1 MYQGLLL
8 RRRLNEAAH
17 RDSFEC
23 LHAARLGACARSP
36 GGGWCGDPF
45 GGRQRMCVCFSL
57 MFADAAT
64 PFSRLRMTI
73 RFFHGGVISMRNTI
87 ISLAACTLLGAA
99 AYGHEADS
107 SAPVPD
113 NATPDGAVTLK
124 GGSVAA
130 GIGYTWGHGELKYRD
145 GLHQV

>member
-1 MYQGLLL
+1 
-8 RRRLNEAAH
+8 
-17 RDSFEC
+17 
-23 LHAARLGACARSP
+23 
-36 GGGWCGDPF
+36 
-45 GGRQRMCVCFSL
+45 FSL

-130 GIGYTWGHGELKYRD
+130 GIGYPWGHGELKYRD
-145 GLHQV
+145 GSHQFSIKGVSIVDVGATNYTAAGSVYNLRDL